1 MAKGLNRVT
10 LLGNLG
16 KDPELKT
23 TGGGASVANFSVATP
38 DSYKDKNG
46 EWQESTDWH
55 NIVVWNRQAEVAAQ
69 YLKKGSKVLIEGKI
83 KTRSYEG
90 RDGVTRYITE
100 VVCTNLVLLSGGG
113 GGGGQSYSPA
123 KDYSD
128 QTPAS
133 EPQNNAGSSYD
144 DDDIPF

>member
-16 KDPELKT
+16 KDPELRT
-23 TGGGASVANFSVATP
+23 TGSGTSVASFSIATP

-55 NIVVWNRQAEVAAQ
+55 NIVVWGRQAEVAHQ

-90 RDGVTRYITE
+90 RDGVTRYVTE
-100 VVCTNLVLLSGGG
+100 VVCQNMVLLGGREG
-113 GGGGQSYSPA
+113 GDSQPYSPSR
-123 KDYSD
+123 DYSD
-128 QTPAS
+128 QGSTSS
-133 EPQNNAGSSYD
+133 EPAGGDSSYD